1 MPLQMQARSYKAAL
15 LTFQPKLTQPKLS
28 VMEQAVREKRKK
40 KKKEGGRDGGCPPNF
55 CRIPSHLQKW
65 SSASENQPVGI
76 FCACTFSVCTLKN
89 AAVDNRKAF
98 QLFRREMCVHQ
109 ERAIGL
115 PQTEEMWC
123 LFGLLVWQC
132 NITIL
137 RRLCTVGG

>member
-1 MPLQMQARSYKAAL
+1 MQARSYKAAL
-15 LTFQPKLTQPKLS
+15 LTFQPKLPQPKLS
-28 VMEQAVREKRKK
+28 VMEQAVREKKK
-40 KKKEGGRDGGCPPNF
+40 NKEGGRDGGCTPNF
-55 CRIPSHLQKW
+55 CHIPSHLQKW
-65 SSASENQPVGI
+65 SSASANQPVGV
-76 FCACTFSVCTLKN
+76 FCACTLKN
-89 AAVDNRKAF
+89 AAVDNRKTF
-98 QLFRREMCVHQ
+98 QLFRREMCAHQ